1 MSAKN
6 QTQVVINGQIFVI
19 SGYESEEYIQK
30 VGYYLNNKLTEI
42 QKLESY
48 KRQSNDMKSILVQ
61 LNIADDYFKAKKQAE
76 IFEQDLQQKDQEMY
90 ELKHELIAL
99 RMKIEETEKKE
110 QDARTQ
116 KELLEGKVKE
126 LEEEIDKLLK

>member
-48 KRQSNDMKSILVQ
+48 KRQSNEMKSILAQ

-76 IFEQDLQQKDQEMY
+76 ILEDVITSRDKEIFDLKHTLIDLQRQLDD
-90 ELKHELIAL
+90 LK
-99 RMKIEETEKKE
+99 KK
-110 QDARTQ
+110 
-116 KELLEGKVKE
+116 
-126 LEEEIDKLLK
+126 

>member
-42 QKLESY
+42 QKLES
-48 KRQSNDMKSILVQ
+48 
-61 LNIADDYFKAKKQAE
+61 
-76 IFEQDLQQKDQEMY
+76 
-90 ELKHELIAL
+90 
-99 RMKIEETEKKE
+99 
-110 QDARTQ
+110 
-116 KELLEGKVKE
+116 
-126 LEEEIDKLLK
+126 

>member
-48 KRQSNDMKSILVQ
+48 KRQSNEMKSILVQ
-61 LNIADDYFKAKKQAE
+61 LNIADDYFKAKKQ
-76 IFEQDLQQKDQEMY
+76 I
-90 ELKHELIAL
+90 
-99 RMKIEETEKKE
+99 RM
-110 QDARTQ
+110 
-116 KELLEGKVKE
+116 
-126 LEEEIDKLLK
+126 LEEELQNKEKEMYDLKKLLKKRKWR